1 METAAPRDSAAGPPP
16 ASEAA
21 NPGMGT
27 DPFAAL
33 RRPGPRRVIALV
45 VPALLGLALAPA
57 RDSIDIAVVVL
68 IFTLL
73 VVAIAALGDRVAGLL
88 ASVSSAAW
96 MDFFLIP
103 PHFTFRIARGEDIVL
118 AVLFAVVGLAVTE
131 LALRARRQAAE
142 VARRGG
148 YVDGVLE
155 VLRIA
160 PDQGSGQDRRAAI
173 CREITRVL
181 DIDNCSYAAGA
192 PAGGWP
198 VLHDTGEITQDG
210 RHLDIVGAGLPTNSV
225 IAIPVR
231 HGGQVVGHFRLV
243 ASTRIMHPSA
253 DQLKVAV
260 LLAEQAAIA

>member
-1 METAAPRDSAAGPPP
+1 METAAPRTPAAEAPRPTEP
-16 ASEAA
+16 VSRAS
-21 NPGMGT
+21 GG
-27 DPFAAL
+27 DLLAAL
-33 RRPGPRRVIALV
+33 RRPGPRRLAALV
-45 VPALLGLALAPA
+45 VPALLGLALSPG
-57 RDSIDIAVVVL
+57 RDSIDTAVVVL
-68 IFTLL
+68 IFALL
-73 VVAIAALGDRVAGLL
+73 VVSVAALGDRVAGLL

-118 AVLFAVVGLAVTE
+118 AILFGLEGLAVTE
-131 LALRARRQAAE
+131 LALRGRRQAAE

-148 YVDGVLE
+148 YVDGVLQ

-160 PDQGSGQDRRAAI
+160 PEQGSGQDRRQAI

-181 DIDNCSYAAGA
+181 GVDSCRYSAGA

-198 VLHDTGEITQDG
+198 ILHDTGELTQDG
-210 RHLDIVGAGLPTNSV
+210 RRVDVAGAGLPTNSV

-231 HGGQVVGHFRLV
+231 HAGTVVGHFRLI
-243 ASTRIMHPSA
+243 AATRIVHPTV

-260 LLAEQAAIA
+260 LLAEQAGL